1 MPDAGG
7 SERPPDRDRSSDATS
22 ARPDVSLG
30 VAVVTISAERTIET
44 DEPTAEIVRALE
56 AAHHEITV
64 RERIDSTHD
73 AVQATISRLV
83 DRDDVELIVTAG
95 STGID
100 PSDVTIEAVR
110 PIIDRD
116 LPTFCQLFARR
127 VADRIG
133 SRAIAGRTEAG
144 IVDGVP
150 VFCLPGNADAT
161 TLATE
166 ELIGPEAG
174 RLVAEARGESIDADE
189 SIDEE

>member
-1 MPDAGG
+1 MADAGAP
-7 SERPPDRDRSSDATS
+7 ETPPERDRASDGAST
-22 ARPDVSLG
+22 RPETALG

-44 DEPTAEIVRALE
+44 DEPTEKIVQVLE
-56 AAHHEITV
+56 AGTHEIAV

-73 AVQATISRLV
+73 AVQSTISRLV
-83 DRDDVELIVTAG
+83 DRDDVDLVVTAG

-116 LPTFCQLFARR
+116 LPTFCQLFASR

-133 SRAIAGRTEAG
+133 SRAISGRSAAG

-161 TLATE
+161 ELAID
-166 ELIGPEAG
+166 ELIEPEAA
-174 RLVAEARGESIDADE
+174 RLVAEARGEPVDE
-189 SIDEE
+189 PEAIDEE